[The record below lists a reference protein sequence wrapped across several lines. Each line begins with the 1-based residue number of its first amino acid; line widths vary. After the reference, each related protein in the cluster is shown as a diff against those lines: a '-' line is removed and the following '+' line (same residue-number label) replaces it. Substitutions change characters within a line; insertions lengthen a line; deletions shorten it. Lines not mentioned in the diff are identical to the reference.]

1 MKYIL
6 QPSDMLTKEEFS
18 QLAAEVER
26 INAAPDEEMA
36 VVVIPPDWKVYPVYG
51 DIHVATHEKPVV
63 QPGSEV
69 TLTSNGDE
77 VFKGKVN
84 VT

>member
-6 QPSDMLTKEEFS
+6 QPSDMLTMEEFS
-18 QLAAEVER
+18 QLAAEIER

-36 VVVIPPDWKVYPVYG
+36 VVVIPPDWKVYPVG
-51 DIHVATHEKPVV
+51 EIVVEQATEVA
-63 QPGSEV
+63 
-69 TLTSNGDE
+69 
-77 VFKGKVN
+77 N